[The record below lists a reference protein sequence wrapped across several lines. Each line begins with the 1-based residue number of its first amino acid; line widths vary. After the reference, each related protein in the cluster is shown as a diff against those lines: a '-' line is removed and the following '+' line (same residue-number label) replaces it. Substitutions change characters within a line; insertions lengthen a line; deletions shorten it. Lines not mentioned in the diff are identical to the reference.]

1 MGRKLLL
8 SLLAA
13 ICALQLTVAQSQV
26 QTPPD
31 KTSSK
36 LSNDPSSLKEREA
49 AITRVRALCE
59 ELFRFEDKLTVA
71 LAGARMADLLWAAD
85 TEYARRLFE
94 RAIDLSTPVSDS
106 SKRDFAAATYIRG
119 RVIAL
124 INKRDPQWAK
134 RLLQDTNRADE
145 GFTTAYQTLK
155 DDPDKAAELAELSLP
170 AGVSRG
176 MPSFLLQLRLKNPA
190 AADALFLKTL
200 AELVSQPAAD
210 ISVMLS
216 LGTYVFTSPRLQEA
230 PGLGLEQI
238 GVDRFFVPN
247 ITAPRRNVQVQLAR
261 SYLAAAATILSSPV
275 IDPNQKALRY
285 VLAYL
290 LLPHV
295 TTIAPELIGSFS
307 TSMAMLSSQVPPSL
321 TSESAYKGFSPTTPK
336 SFEESLE
343 EIERLTGD
351 VQRDQRY
358 LGLCFEE
365 WRNGRYD
372 RARLAASK
380 MTNAETKAKLT
391 RLIEFRQAIQ
401 QLQSQK
407 NLASAESVASRPPS
421 GIESALLYL
430 AIAKAK
436 IDAKDRDG
444 ALEALT
450 ASMKFTKMVTDARRP
465 YLTLSVASQ
474 LVAIDPGLAVTKLT
488 DAVQEFNSQPREALS
503 QVDWAETVKV
513 GPAVRRFSLEVKGL
527 DFAFGPLFQPVIKSE
542 PDVASQAIHGLKS
555 EELRADGF
563 VALALN
569 LLNSK

>member
-1 MGRKLLL
+1 MGRRLLL
-8 SLLAA
+8 SLLTAV
-13 ICALQLTVAQSQV
+13 CVLQITVAQSP
-26 QTPPD
+26 TPALN
-31 KTSSK
+31 KTSPKPVDNQS
-36 LSNDPSSLKEREA
+36 PSKEREE
-49 AITRVRALCE
+49 AIVKVRALSE
-59 ELFRFEDKLTVA
+59 ELFRFENKLAAA
-71 LAGARMADLLWAAD
+71 LAAARMADLLWTDD
-85 TEYARRLFE
+85 TDYGRRLFE

-106 SKRDFAAATYIRG
+106 SKRDFAAASYIRG
-119 RVIAL
+119 RIIAL
-124 INKRDPQWAK
+124 INKRDTQWAR
-134 RLLQDTNRADE
+134 RLLHDANRADE
-145 GFTTAYQTLK
+145 GFNTAYQTLR
-155 DDPDKAAELAELSLP
+155 DNPDKAAELAELNLP
-170 AGVSRG
+170 RGVSRG

-200 AELVSQPAAD
+200 AQLVSQPAAD

-216 LGTYVFTSPRLQEA
+216 LGTYVFTSPRLHEA
-230 PGLGLEQI
+230 PGLGVEQI

-247 ITAPRRNVQVQLAR
+247 ITTLRRNVPVQLAR
-261 SYLAAAATILSSPV
+261 IYLAGAGTILNSPV
-275 IDPNQKALRY
+275 VDPNQKALRY

-295 TTIAPELIGSFS
+295 TTIAPELIVSFS
-307 TSMAMLSSQVPPSL
+307 TSMAMLSSQVPPTI
-321 TSESAYKGFSPTTPK
+321 TSESTYKGFSPTTPK
-336 SFEESLE
+336 SFEEILE
-343 EIERLTGD
+343 EIERLSGD

-380 MTNAETKAKLT
+380 ITNAETKAKLT
-391 RLIEFRQAIQ
+391 RLIDFREAIQ

-407 NLASAESVASRPPS
+407 NLAFAESIASRPPS
-421 GIESALLYL
+421 GVETALLYL

-436 IDAKDRDG
+436 KDANDRDG

-450 ASMKFTKMVTDARRP
+450 ASMKFIKMVNDARRP

-488 DAVQEFNSQPREALS
+488 DAVQEFNRQPQEALL
-503 QVDWAETVKV
+503 QIDWAETVKV
-513 GPAVRRFSLEVKGL
+513 GPAVRRFPLEVKGL
-527 DFAFGPLFQPVIKSE
+527 DFALGLLFQPVIKSE

-555 EELRADGF
+555 EELRAEGF

-569 LLNSK
+569 LLNSN